1 MEMEEGSATTGVSS
15 TAEAMGPAADARVPP
30 LLAAVLR
37 RFPVLRREPHLVTV
51 HFPLVFAMTIPLFDV
66 LSVVFRKR
74 PAFERTAFYLT
85 VLGVLATPVAIMT
98 GFYTWWLNFKARPTS
113 PIKVKIAV
121 SLLLLADLL
130 ALLAWRLADPD
141 ITKAPGA
148 SRAAYLAL
156 SLMLPAPAAVLGRFG
171 GRLAGHR

>member
-1 MEMEEGSATTGVSS
+1 MEEDNATTRVSS
-15 TAEAMGPAADARVPP
+15 TVEATAPATDERVPP
-30 LLAAVLR
+30 FLAAALQ
-37 RFPVLRREPHLVTV
+37 RFPVLRREPHLVTI
-51 HFPLVFAMTIPLFDV
+51 HFPLAFAMTIPLFNV

-85 VLGVLATPVAIMT
+85 VLGVLATPVAILT

-113 PIKVKIAV
+113 PIKVKITV

-130 ALLAWRLADPD
+130 ALFAWRLADPD
-141 ITKAPGA
+141 IMRAPGA
-148 SRAAYLAL
+148 RRAAYLAL
-156 SLMLPAPAAVLGRFG
+156 SLVLPAPAAVLGRTG